1 MPSIIKLQHLCKS
14 FPQGNRETPVLKDLS
29 LEIEAQDFIAIV
41 GASGSG
47 KSTLMNILA
56 CLDSPTSGQ
65 YVIYGQDVST
75 LGVDQ
80 LADLRSKHFG
90 FIFQRYHLIA
100 GLSALEN
107 VMVPAIYLRIAPK
120 QRNQKARQLLSE
132 LGLSNRLDY
141 TPTQLSGG
149 QQQRVSIARALMN
162 GGEIIFADEPTGA
175 LDSKSGQEVMR
186 FLQELN
192 RKGHTIVMVT
202 HDPNLAQQAKR
213 IIEIKDG
220 YIINDR
226 RLHPLPKDTSSFNA
240 PPTPQENYF
249 LSLFSSLKENYKM
262 ALKTILQSKMRSF
275 LTMLGIIFGIAS
287 VVSMTSIGNGVVK
300 EMDRIINKDI
310 VRTLFIYTGDSRHLE
325 GPQMPAKALDA
336 DDIAYFQKLPYLKTV
351 MPSIGNSGRLQYGNK
366 ISAHASLIGC
376 SEDCLQAYDLELKKG
391 QGISKNEFKKAGLIT
406 LIDQKTADRLFPHQD
421 PIGKAVLVENIPM
434 KVVGVV
440 KPAGLIGRTRATGT
454 AYIPYTTLS
463 LRFLSSSPLYNQLSL
478 TVRKGYDLTD
488 VKNKVHDYVSA
499 KHKREDF
506 EIQSSDEAIKRGQ
519 NQIFQLEVFVILI
532 ASIALLVGGIGL
544 MNIMLVSVSERMGEI
559 GIRMAV
565 GAHENDI
572 KAQFLIEAI
581 ILCLIGGAI
590 GILLSLGV
598 GGGIALLKLYVP
610 EAPIFFS
617 FSIPALISALIFS
630 SLIGLAFG
638 YFPAR
643 NASRLDPVTA
653 LSRE

>member
-1 MPSIIKLQHLCKS
+1 MQNIIKLQHLYKS
-14 FPQGNRETPVLKDLS
+14 FPQGNGETQVLKDLS

-56 CLDSPTSGQ
+56 CLDRPTSGQ
-65 YVIYGQDVST
+65 YEIYGQNVSA
-75 LGVDQ
+75 LSVDQ

-90 FIFQRYHLIA
+90 FIFQRYQLIA

-107 VMVPAIYLRIAPK
+107 VVVPAIYLRVAPK
-120 QRNQKARQLLSE
+120 QRNERARQLLSE
-132 LGLSNRLDY
+132 LGLKSRLDY

-175 LDSKSGQEVMR
+175 LDSKSGQEVMYI
-186 FLQELN
+186 LQELN
-192 RKGHTIVMVT
+192 RKGHTIIMVT
-202 HDPNLAQQAKR
+202 HDSDLAQQAKR

-220 YIINDR
+220 RIINDQ
-226 RLHPLPKDTSSFNA
+226 RLHPLSKETPPFKA
-240 PPTPQENYF
+240 PCSPQESYL
-249 LSLFSSLKENYKM
+249 LSVFSSLRENYKM
-262 ALKTILQSKMRSF
+262 ALKTILHSKMRSF
-275 LTMLGIIFGIAS
+275 LTMLGIILGIAS

-300 EMDRIINKDI
+300 EMDKVINKDI
-310 VRTLFIYTGDSRHLE
+310 VRTLFVYTGAPRHFE

-351 MPSIGNSGRLQYGNK
+351 IPSIGNAGRLQHNNK

-376 SEDCLQAYDLELKKG
+376 NEDCLQAYDLELKKG
-391 QGISKNEFKKAGLIT
+391 HGISKNAFKKADLVA
-406 LIDQKTADRLFPHQD
+406 LIDQKAADRLFPHQD
-421 PIGKAVLVENIPM
+421 PIGEAVLVENIPM

-440 KPAGLIGRTRATGT
+440 EAAGLIGRTRAAGA

-463 LRFLSSSPLYNQLSL
+463 LRFLSSSPIYNQLSL
-478 TVRKGYDLTD
+478 TVRKGYDLSD
-488 VKNKVHDYVSA
+488 IKNKVRSYLLA

-532 ASIALLVGGIGL
+532 ASIALFVGGIGL
-544 MNIMLVSVSERMGEI
+544 MNIMLVSVSERMSEI

-565 GAHENDI
+565 GAHESDI

-590 GILLSLGV
+590 GILLSLAV
-598 GGGIALLKLYVP
+598 GSGIALLKFYVP
-610 EAPIFFS
+610 KAPIFFS
-617 FSIPALISALIFS
+617 FSILALISALIFS